1 MSWSEQVV
9 VVIPCLNEGISI
21 KTLVQNIRRYIP
33 AVIVVDD
40 GSSDR
45 TAEEAR
51 AAGAQVLS
59 HPTSFGKG
67 AALATGFSAALR
79 HGFDWVLAMDGDGQ
93 HTPSDIP
100 SFLALMEKTTAA
112 IVVGNRMERPQSMP
126 RLRRIVNRWMSR
138 QLGRFCETALPD
150 SQCGFRMVNLHS
162 WSRLQFTANHFEVES
177 ELIVRFL
184 KAGYGIEF
192 VPVQTVYG
200 AEKSKIR
207 PFQDTIRWLKWW
219 SAIRK
224 EMSQPAPNYV
234 TTPQVTT
241 PQDATA

>member
-1 MSWSEQVV
+1 MNWPEQVV
-9 VVIPCLNEGISI
+9 VVIPCLNEGNCI
-21 KTLVQNIRRYIP
+21 KGLVQNVRRYIP

-40 GSSDR
+40 GSTDR

-51 AAGAQVLS
+51 TAGAQVLS

-67 AALATGFSAALR
+67 SALATGFSAALR
-79 HGFDWVLAMDGDGQ
+79 CGYDWVLAMDGDGQ
-93 HTPSDIP
+93 HAPSDIP

-112 IVVGNRMERPQSMP
+112 IVVGNRMNQVESMP
-126 RLRRIVNRWMSR
+126 LLRRIVNRWISR
-138 QLGRFCETALPD
+138 ELGRFCETTLPD

-207 PFQDTIRWLKWW
+207 PFHDTIRWLKWW

-224 EMSQPAPNYV
+224 EMSQCAPDYV
-234 TTPQVTT
+234 AAPQVTT